1 MNSLT
6 LKSKIVIF
14 TTVLFLSLILLAGL
28 GLKALRQASETDN
41 IARINQLMKSTVNI
55 VIQFEL
61 ASRNGSLSEEQAKTL
76 ATQMLREN
84 KYHDSEYVYVVNN
97 KLDFIATPHDPQL
110 HGTSFNDFKDASG
123 ASIGAM
129 VERLVG
135 RKTGQIITYH
145 WDSERDGEI
154 VDLTSV
160 VQKTPYWGW
169 YIGTGISYKEVDER
183 YWNTASWLL
192 TLSVVIAVVLSAAL
206 AKFGLNLN
214 RSLGGEI
221 DAVQTA
227 VMSASRGT
235 LKTVAEFSDAAENSV
250 AGAINYKQLGLQGV
264 VGGIKNVSD
273 SLQDQV
279 ASSEMRS
286 SDLDKLTNSLSKE
299 TQVVASAITELTAS
313 AATVADHAEQTAYSV
328 REAEE
333 QGQSANIL
341 TEEAART
348 IELLERQ
355 IENAGSN
362 IQTLDDEVYNIE
374 SVLSV
379 IQGIAEQTNLLALNA
394 AIEAARAGDQGR
406 GFAVVA
412 DEVRQLAQRTQAST
426 EEIQQMITKL
436 QSATKDAKSSVTQS
450 IQTSEETVTKSQ
462 KAAEELARIAQ
473 SLSAIT
479 EMSHQISVAAKEQL
493 QAGEDTAQRV
503 VHISDTAENTAQL
516 SIDAHH
522 ATDQIKSFTA
532 DLEKEVA
539 KFEV

>member
-1 MNSLT
+1 MHSMT

-14 TTVLFLSLILLAGL
+14 TVILFLSLISLAGL
-28 GLKALRQASETDN
+28 GLKALRQASESDN

-55 VIQFEL
+55 VTQFER
-61 ASRNGSLSEEQAKTL
+61 ASRSGELSEEQAKQF

-84 KYHDSEYVYVVNN
+84 KYHDSEYVYVVDNQLN
-97 KLDFIATPHDPQL
+97 FVATPHDPQL

-135 RKTGQIITYH
+135 SKTGQIITYH
-145 WDSERDGEI
+145 WDSERDGEV

-160 VQKTPYWGW
+160 VQKTRDWGW

-183 YWNTASWLL
+183 YWQTASWLL
-192 TLSVVIAVVLSAAL
+192 TLSIVIAVLLSAAL
-206 AKFGLNLN
+206 AKFGLDLN
-214 RSLGGEI
+214 KSLGGEI
-221 DAVQTA
+221 DRVQSA
-227 VMSASRGT
+227 VMRASRGN
-235 LKTVAEFSDAAENSV
+235 LKTIRDFESADEKSV
-250 AGAINYKQLGLQGV
+250 AGAINYMQLGLQGV

-273 SLQDQV
+273 SLQEEV
-279 ASSEMRS
+279 LASETRS
-286 SDLDKLTNSLSKE
+286 TELDKLTNSLSRE
-299 TQVVASAITELTAS
+299 TQVVASAITQLTAS
-313 AATVADHAEQTAYSV
+313 AATVADHAEQAAYSV
-328 REAEE
+328 KEAEE

-341 TEEAART
+341 TEEAAKT
-348 IELLERQ
+348 IELLEQQ
-355 IENAGSN
+355 IENAGTN
-362 IQTLDDEVYNIE
+362 IQTLDDEVNNIE

-436 QSATKDAKSSVTQS
+436 QSATKDAKASVTQS
-450 IQTSEETVTKSQ
+450 ISTSEETVTKSQ

-503 VHISDTAENTAQL
+503 VHISDTAENTARL
-516 SIDAHH
+516 SLDAHS
-522 ATDQIKSFTA
+522 ATDQIKSFTEN
-532 DLEKEVA
+532 LEKEIA

>member
-1 MNSLT
+1 MT

-14 TTVLFLSLILLAGL
+14 TVILFLSLISLAGL
-28 GLKALRQASETDN
+28 GLKALRQASESDN

-55 VIQFEL
+55 VTQFER
-61 ASRNGSLSEEQAKTL
+61 ASRSGELSEEQAKQF

-84 KYHDSEYVYVVNN
+84 KYHDSEYVYVVDNQLN
-97 KLDFIATPHDPQL
+97 FVATPHDPQL

-135 RKTGQIITYH
+135 SKTGQIITYH
-145 WDSERDGEI
+145 WDSERDGEV

-160 VQKTPYWGW
+160 VQKTRDWGW

-183 YWNTASWLL
+183 YWQTASWLL
-192 TLSVVIAVVLSAAL
+192 TLSIVIAVLLSAAL
-206 AKFGLNLN
+206 AKFGLDLN
-214 RSLGGEI
+214 KSLGGEI
-221 DAVQTA
+221 DRVQSA
-227 VMSASRGT
+227 VMRASRGN
-235 LKTVAEFSDAAENSV
+235 LKTIRDFESADEKSV
-250 AGAINYKQLGLQGV
+250 AGAINYMQLGLQGV

-273 SLQDQV
+273 SLQEEV
-279 ASSEMRS
+279 LASETRS
-286 SDLDKLTNSLSKE
+286 TELDKLTNSLSRE
-299 TQVVASAITELTAS
+299 TQVVASAITQLTAS
-313 AATVADHAEQTAYSV
+313 AATVADHAEQAAYSV
-328 REAEE
+328 KEAEE

-341 TEEAART
+341 TEEAAKT
-348 IELLERQ
+348 IELLEQQ
-355 IENAGSN
+355 IENAGTN
-362 IQTLDDEVYNIE
+362 IQTLDDEVNNIE

-436 QSATKDAKSSVTQS
+436 QSATKDAKASVTQS
-450 IQTSEETVTKSQ
+450 ISTSEETVTKSQ

-503 VHISDTAENTAQL
+503 VHISDTAENTARL
-516 SIDAHH
+516 SLDAHS
-522 ATDQIKSFTA
+522 ATDQIKSFTEN
-532 DLEKEVA
+532 LEKEIA

>member
-1 MNSLT
+1 MHSMT

-14 TTVLFLSLILLAGL
+14 TVILFLSLISLAGL
-28 GLKALRQASETDN
+28 GLKALRQASESDN

-55 VIQFEL
+55 VSQFEL
-61 ASRNGSLSEEQAKTL
+61 ASRNGSLNEEQAKQL

-84 KYHDSEYVYVVNN
+84 KYHDSEYVYVVDNQLN
-97 KLDFIATPHDPQL
+97 FVATPHDPQL

-135 RKTGQIITYH
+135 SKTGQIITYH
-145 WDSERDGEI
+145 WDSERDGEV

-160 VQKTPYWGW
+160 VQKTRDWGW

-183 YWNTASWLL
+183 YWQTASWLL
-192 TLSVVIAVVLSAAL
+192 TLSIVIAVLLSAAL
-206 AKFGLNLN
+206 AKFGLDLN
-214 RSLGGEI
+214 KSLGGEI
-221 DAVQTA
+221 DRVQSA
-227 VMSASRGT
+227 VMRASRGN
-235 LKTVAEFSDAAENSV
+235 LKTIRDFESADEKSV
-250 AGAINYKQLGLQGV
+250 AGAINYMQLGLQGV

-273 SLQDQV
+273 SLQEEV
-279 ASSEMRS
+279 LASETRS
-286 SDLDKLTNSLSKE
+286 TELDKLTNSLSRE
-299 TQVVASAITELTAS
+299 TQVVASAIAQLTAS
-313 AATVADHAEQTAYSV
+313 AATVADHAEQAAYSV
-328 REAEE
+328 KEAEE

-341 TEEAART
+341 TEEAAKT
-348 IELLERQ
+348 IELLEQQ
-355 IENAGSN
+355 IENAGTN
-362 IQTLDDEVYNIE
+362 IQTLDDEVNNIE

-436 QSATKDAKSSVTQS
+436 QSATKDAKASVTQS
-450 IQTSEETVTKSQ
+450 ISTSEETVTKSQ

-503 VHISDTAENTAQL
+503 VHISDTAENTARL
-516 SIDAHH
+516 SLDAHS
-522 ATDQIKSFTA
+522 ATDQIKSFTEN
-532 DLEKEVA
+532 LEKEIA

>member
-55 VIQFEL
+55 VNQFEL

-76 ATQMLREN
+76 AAQMLREN

-227 VMSASRGT
+227 VMSASRGN
-235 LKTVAEFSDAAENSV
+235 LKTVDEFSNADENSV
-250 AGAINYKQLGLQGV
+250 AGAINYMQLGLQGV

-362 IQTLDDEVYNIE
+362 IQTLDDEVNNIE